1 MRATSLNIIAEV
13 EKGGYLDHAIDRY
26 FTDRKIPDHLHGIIY
41 EIASGV
47 IRWKGYLDWIASHLA
62 KKSIKRHIRYLLWI
76 TLYQITF
83 MKKASYHVVNEAVEY
98 AKKMEGRYVAGFVN
112 AILRRYIREYIE
124 DTRDKTRDS
133 VNVCIPQKQKSE
145 IKRLSIIHSFPEW
158 LIRRWHERFGQD
170 DTEKLCAALNKVPRF
185 AIRIDTKRMDMDHV
199 MDYLEKKGI
208 KTEKGRYVESSLY
221 VDRLTPVIKD
231 SLFKQGII
239 HIQDEASQLAGV
251 ALDPRQGDIIL
262 DACCGL
268 GTKTEQIKGLEGH
281 IRLYSMDIDMNK
293 LISMDKEGK
302 YIICG
307 DVLLRPFREK
317 LFDKILLD
325 APCSS
330 TGIIRKHPE
339 IKWRLREKDIKRHGR
354 NQVAMLKALWGCLKD
369 KGYLV
374 YSVCSFEPEETW
386 GVLDE
391 FSRENEFIV
400 ENPLPLLFNKEYFM
414 SLPHETD
421 LDGFFIVRLRK
432 P

>member
-1 MRATSLNIIAEV
+1 
-13 EKGGYLDHAIDRY
+13 
-26 FTDRKIPDHLHGIIY
+26 
-41 EIASGV
+41 
-47 IRWKGYLDWIASHLA
+47 
-62 KKSIKRHIRYLLWI
+62 
-76 TLYQITF
+76 

-185 AIRIDTKRMDMDHV
+185 AIRVDTKRMDMDHV

-268 GTKTEQIKGLEGH
+268 GTKTEQIKGVEGH

-369 KGYLV
+369 KGYLI